1 MTAICART
9 VLPSFLIGSPDA
21 RGPVWKPSKNSSTT
35 LTYND
40 MNNRKAILFSAP
52 SGSGKTTIIRE
63 ILKRFDCFEFSI
75 SATSRK
81 AREGEQDGVD
91 YYFLTPEV
99 FEQRVQ
105 KGDFLEWEE
114 VYAGTRYGTLKS
126 EIDRIWDNGHV
137 IIFDVDVNGGM
148 NIKKYFGPDALA
160 LFVMPPS
167 IEVLEM
173 RLRNRGTESEDS
185 IVKRLARSEAELKM
199 ADRFDVTIINDQLD
213 RAVDETQKVINN
225 YLLR

>member
-1 MTAICART
+1 
-9 VLPSFLIGSPDA
+9 
-21 RGPVWKPSKNSSTT
+21 
-35 LTYND
+35 

-91 YYFLTPEV
+91 YYFLSPEV

-185 IVKRLARSEAELKM
+185 IVKRLARSEAELRM